1 MTRVDFYISQETRDQ
16 ARDTLACRI
25 AEKAYKL
32 GHKVYIHTGSENAA
46 KELDDLLWKYR
57 DGSFVP
63 HGRLPLDRDDASPVV
78 IGHGEDPGIW
88 TDVLINLADE
98 VPGFFSRFERVAE
111 LVTEDPDSKPLARAR
126 FKYYRDRGYELQTH
140 NL

>member
-1 MTRVDFYISQETRDQ
+1 MTRVDFYLSQEAKDQ
-16 ARDTLACRI
+16 VRYTLACRI

-32 GHKVYIHTGSENAA
+32 GHKVYIHTGSEEAA
-46 KELDDLLWKYR
+46 QALDDLLWKFR

-63 HGRLPLDRDDASPVV
+63 HGRLPMDQDDPSPVA
-78 IGHGEDPGIW
+78 IGNGQDPGSW

-111 LVTEDPDSKPLARAR
+111 LVTEDPASKPMARAR
-126 FKYYRDRGYELQTH
+126 YKYYRDRGYELQTH